1 MLTNRRSS
9 EGSGACPV
17 ISLRQE
23 KAGCFPSCNEIES
36 VGDRGHRRPH
46 ILERR
51 LFEPHPLERLR
62 DSAEDAAQRRIG
74 GERAEEGLRLDQFAH
89 VAPHFVDALEE
100 DAVAG
105 EEFAAVG
112 PADRPDHVR
121 PSGKRL
127 GQSGGRLVGCFRR
140 RRVDDRDDPVG
151 PLREVFIELH
161 LLLAPGERARQKLAA
176 VGVDGDMA

>member
-1 MLTNRRSS
+1 MFAL
-9 EGSGACPV
+9 G
-17 ISLRQE
+17 
-23 KAGCFPSCNEIES
+23 NEIEG

-62 DSAEDAAQRRIG
+62 DGAEDAAQRRIG
-74 GERAEEGLRLDQFAH
+74 GERAEEGLRLDQLSH
-89 VAPHFVDALEE
+89 VAPHFVEAEEE

-105 EEFAAVG
+105 EELAAVG

-140 RRVDDRDDPVG
+140 RRVDDRNDPVG
-151 PLREVFIELH
+151 PLREVFIELL
-161 LLLAPGERARQKLAA
+161 LLLAPGERARQELAA